1 MASWLPGSTAARI
14 APRRAFNA
22 LTSAALC
29 CARRC
34 WRIPLPQTSNCD
46 PLTRARDTGDPAFT
60 PAAGETDFDGQSR
73 RFGGRV
79 DIGADEVTVLP
90 TLLSPQRQG
99 NGQFL
104 IRVLGEVGL
113 NYKLQASTN
122 LTSWTSLATNTASSS
137 AVDFTDT
144 PGARSR
150 RHYRAI
156 AR

>member
-1 MASWLPGSTAARI
+1 M
-14 APRRAFNA
+14 
-22 LTSAALC
+22 
-29 CARRC
+29 
-34 WRIPLPQTSNCD
+34 
-46 PLTRARDTGDPAFT
+46 
-60 PAAGETDFDGQSR
+60 
-73 RFGGRV
+73 